1 MTAKV
6 AYVAV
11 ENAILHFDHAF
22 SYRIPE
28 GMNVQPGCRV
38 AIPFGRGNRKRQG
51 IVLRI
56 GEEQNADLKEISELL
71 DHEPVLNDEMLRMC
85 GFMKSHCFCTYYD
98 AVRAMLPA
106 GINYR
111 LSFEYAVSGDLGD
124 RFYDLPDEWRRIVT
138 IIRSKNNKAERQV
151 LLQELGLSDSSILD
165 EMEEDGVLKKNDT
178 ALRKIGDKTI
188 KMIRLSDEAETL
200 LHGMKLSQ
208 KQESVINLLSTV
220 GSASVKEVCYYT
232 GVTASV
238 PDTLVR
244 KGIAVYFDDEVFRV
258 PQYNASEKRDVTL
271 TDEQQKAFDEL
282 SELYESDSPEVSL
295 LYGITGSGKTSVFF
309 KLIEKAVADTAGLK
323 TDAVY
328 ATEEAGI
335 AKLKKSVDLDLYR
348 AAERNEIQEILDST
362 EEAISKSED
371 QAEINALIK
380 KAKAKFGKFKTD
392 AEYTA
397 EEEAA
402 RQAAEAAAAASRKS
416 KKKKSSG
423 SQGCVGTGSDVF
435 N

>member
-1 MTAKV
+1 MKKSTA
-6 AYVAV
+6 AV
-11 ENAILHFDHAF
+11 IAILLVAACIGDVYHTHQAEIRAMQN
-22 SYRIPE
+22 SGYEALKAAVNPELYREPE
-28 GMNVQPGCRV
+28 KTEVV
-38 AIPFGRGNRKRQG
+38 EILESTEAS
-51 IVLRI
+51 
-56 GEEQNADLKEISELL
+56 ISESE
-71 DHEPVLNDEMLRMC
+71 DQAEI
-85 GFMKSHCFCTYYD
+85 D
-98 AVRAMLPA
+98 A
-106 GINYR
+106 
-111 LSFEYAVSGDLGD
+111 
-124 RFYDLPDEWRRIVT
+124 
-138 IIRSKNNKAERQV
+138 
-151 LLQELGLSDSSILD
+151 
-165 EMEEDGVLKKNDT
+165 
-178 ALRKIGDKTI
+178 
-188 KMIRLSDEAETL
+188 
-200 LHGMKLSQ
+200 
-208 KQESVINLLSTV
+208 
-220 GSASVKEVCYYT
+220 
-232 GVTASV
+232 
-238 PDTLVR
+238 
-244 KGIAVYFDDEVFRV
+244 
-258 PQYNASEKRDVTL
+258 
-271 TDEQQKAFDEL
+271 
-282 SELYESDSPEVSL
+282 
-295 LYGITGSGKTSVFF
+295 
-309 KLIEKAVADTAGLK
+309 LIEKAVADTAGLK